1 MSVANY
7 STVTIALLALAG
19 CNQAALPDL
28 TTTGSVFAST
38 KSAAY
43 NHTIAEKRP
52 VQEAFVKLPENAG
65 SIVDVV
71 QRRHANGVQQTV
83 TYAGDFETRGE
94 NAVRV
99 RLVVKSGW
107 SKRDG
112 NKLKTVQPTLAAVAR
127 EMRKS
132 LPGITMR
139 VSNELHKNAYGPFGY
154 ALGSATGNVECIYGW
169 QYLQG
174 NRNKI
179 SEIPFINSAIVKKP
193 ELSMRMRVCKYGAT
207 AQQLVDL
214 MRYLRIDA
222 DPSRALN
229 PSRVAWNSA
238 PEGQMS
244 LTEEGF
250 VPGGYVSDPVLPNV
264 VEERQPIATKP
275 VLKRK
280 RRRAKATRRSKPA
293 VYKPARIYS
302 AVPTPD
308 NSGGTIIKQA
318 PQRSVAAPL
327 SKPVAQ
333 SKVTAFVPLPE

>member
-1 MSVANY
+1 MSVAKY

-65 SIVDVV
+65 NIVDVV

-112 NKLKTVQPTLAAVAR
+112 GKLRIIQPTLGAVAR

-132 LPGITMR
+132 LPGVSMR

-154 ALGSATGNVECIYGW
+154 ALGRASGNVACIYGW
-169 QYLQG
+169 QHLKG
-174 NRNKI
+174 NRNKF
-179 SEIPFINSAIVKKP
+179 SEIPFINATVKKP
-193 ELSMRMRVCKYGAT
+193 ELSMRMRVCKHGAT
-207 AQQLVDL
+207 ARQLVDL

-229 PSRVAWNSA
+229 PGRVAWNSA

-280 RRRAKATRRSKPA
+280 RRRAKTTRRSKPV
-293 VYKPARIYS
+293 VYKPAKVYS

-327 SKPVAQ
+327 SKPVTQ